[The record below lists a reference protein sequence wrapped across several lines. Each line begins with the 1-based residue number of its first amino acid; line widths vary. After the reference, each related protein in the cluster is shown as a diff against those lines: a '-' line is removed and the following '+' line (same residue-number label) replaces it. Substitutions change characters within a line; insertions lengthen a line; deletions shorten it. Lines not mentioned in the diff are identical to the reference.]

1 VLRRRP
7 GIDVFARNN
16 VLTMLPV
23 TIERQPVAIR
33 LPVRVDNANEA
44 RVRLDLLAILHAIA
58 PHVSGLVLDM
68 TRTSVI
74 DSSGLR
80 ALRTVQGHAD
90 ELEVAF
96 CLAAPRED
104 VRRLL
109 RLADIAGRIPV
120 FANVGAALTGWSANH
135 PSALLPADPR

>member
-1 VLRRRP
+1 
-7 GIDVFARNN
+7 
-16 VLTMLPV
+16 MLPMTV
-23 TIERQPVAIR
+23 ERQPVAIR
-33 LPVRVDNANEA
+33 LPMRVDNANEA

-68 TRTSVI
+68 THTSVI
-74 DSSGLR
+74 DSAGLR

-90 ELEVAF
+90 ELEVAL
-96 CLAAPRED
+96 CVAAPRED

-120 FANVGAALTGWSANH
+120 FASVGAALTDSSTNL
-135 PSALLPADPR
+135 PSARLPEDR